1 MEPVKKLTEKE
12 NRALIKRD
20 VLKQKHK
27 FVKEKIGET
36 IQKIRSVK
44 WYSRKL
50 VYIYFL
56 VYFFRRLLL
65 ALVIVQYFSNTAM
78 CIIGVI
84 HINFFYTLIFITL
97 KPYKERKETKNEIMN
112 EIAIL
117 LMNYTLLLFSE
128 DYVDAL

>member
-1 MEPVKKLTEKE
+1 M
-12 NRALIKRD
+12 
-20 VLKQKHK
+20 
-27 FVKEKIGET
+27 
-36 IQKIRSVK
+36 
-44 WYSRKL
+44 
-50 VYIYFL
+50 
-56 VYFFRRLLL
+56 
-65 ALVIVQYFSNTAM
+65 VIAQYFSNTAM

-84 HINFFYTLIFITL
+84 HINFFYTLIFIIL